1 MALPQNFIELVNVV
15 GAALLH
21 FLWQGVLI
29 GAVYALAR
37 PFFPG
42 MSARYRVG
50 LIALVALAL
59 CPLVTL
65 AYLWPDSGSRTVS
78 SALPTIGA
86 TMLAAA
92 DHAVSDWQL
101 RTALPWL
108 VGTWFICVAVLASR
122 SLWQWRRLVRIVRQA
137 SAPSPEWTERL
148 ARLRERFDL
157 RRPVRLLCSARAV
170 TPMLI
175 GWLRPVVLLPA
186 SMMTGF
192 TPAQIELII
201 AHELGHV
208 CRWDYVAN
216 LFQVFLETVLFYH
229 PVVHWI
235 SHDVRNTRE
244 SCCDDL
250 VLNLA
255 DGNPLAY
262 ARTLADLEELRH
274 DEGILVPALGAS
286 GGILLARIR
295 HIVGVSEG
303 QERAP
308 RTHSWPVLL
317 VVIAVALLAWRQHP
331 TTTLPKPEAI
341 AASLANAPAQALA
354 MVTGN
359 SELAKAPIAAP
370 PMTPAV
376 TPPRAA
382 VATVPHNEPAVVTP
396 VVVEKISI
404 DKPHVS
410 IATNKKIDGVRD
422 VVLPASMTASTL
434 LLSEPSVTEEVTP
447 APAAANQL
455 TALHVVQPAYPS
467 SAMVAG
473 VEGKVQLEFDVS
485 PSGTVTDVK
494 TISSS
499 PPGVFDAA
507 AQAAI
512 REWRFEPTS
521 SSGRHSQ
528 NFAFT
533 LHNKGPDKC
542 QLPIGSMIC
551 RHTGDNSSAHT
562 TINERR

>member
-15 GAALLH
+15 GAVLLH
-21 FLWQGVLI
+21 FLWQGVLV
-29 GAVYALAR
+29 GAIYAMAR

-42 MSARYRVG
+42 MSARYRLG
-50 LIALVALAL
+50 LIALIALAL
-59 CPLVTL
+59 CPIVTL
-65 AYLWPDSGSRTVS
+65 AYLWPESGAPAVS

-92 DHAVSDWQL
+92 DHAVAGWQL
-101 RTALPWL
+101 RPALPWL
-108 VGTWFICVAVLASR
+108 VGTWFVCVAVLATR
-122 SLWQWRRLVRIVRQA
+122 SLWQWRRLVRIVREA

-148 ARLRERFDL
+148 ARLRKRFGL

-192 TPAQIELII
+192 TPAQVELII

-274 DEGILVPALGAS
+274 DEGLLIPALGAS

-295 HIVGVSEG
+295 HIVGVSEA

-317 VVIAVALLAWRQHP
+317 IVVAVALLAWRQHP
-331 TTTLPKPEAI
+331 APTLPKPEAI
-341 AASLANAPAQALA
+341 AATLANAPAQALA
-354 MVTGN
+354 MVSGN
-359 SELAKAPIAAP
+359 SQLAKVSAVVPTIAPTKIAP
-370 PMTPAV
+370 
-376 TPPRAA
+376 
-382 VATVPHNEPAVVTP
+382 PAVVPVARSEPVVPAP

-404 DKPHVS
+404 DSPRVS

-422 VVLPASMTASTL
+422 VVLPASMTASAL
-434 LLSEPSVTEEVTP
+434 LLSEP
-447 APAAANQL
+447 AADETSSLAATQL
-455 TALHVVQPAYPS
+455 SPLHTVQPAYPS

-473 VEGKVQLEFDVS
+473 VEGKVQLEFSVTPD
-485 PSGTVTDVK
+485 GLVTDIK
-494 TISSS
+494 TITAS
-499 PPGVFDAA
+499 PPGVFDAS
-507 AQAAI
+507 AQAAL
-512 REWRFEPTS
+512 REWRFDPKGA
-521 SSGRHSQ
+521 SGRHSL

-533 LHNKGPDKC
+533 LHNNGSDKC

-551 RHTGDNSSAHT
+551 RHPGDNTAARGA
-562 TINERR
+562 INERR